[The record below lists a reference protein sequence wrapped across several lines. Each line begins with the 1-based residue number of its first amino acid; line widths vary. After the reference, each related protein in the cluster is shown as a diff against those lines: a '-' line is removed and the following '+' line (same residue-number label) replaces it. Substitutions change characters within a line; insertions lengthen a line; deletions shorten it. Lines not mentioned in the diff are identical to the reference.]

1 MMLWSNSKG
10 GKVAKGTF
18 PDKDGN
24 AAADGLP
31 SAP

>member
-10 GKVAKGTF
+10 GKVTKGTLL
-18 PDKDGN
+18 DKDGN